1 MMTPEKKVKAKVV
14 SVLKGYGAYYF
25 YPVAGGYGAA
35 GIPDIVGCY
44 NGRFFAIECKAG
56 KGKTTALQDKNIA
69 QIHGQAGYAIVV
81 NETNTQDVAEMMK
94 RIWELDFGMRETKEM
109 EETK

>member
-14 SVLKGYGAYYF
+14 NVLKGYGAYYF

-81 NETNTQDVAEMMK
+81 NEDNISDVDKLMQ
-94 RIWELDFGMRETKEM
+94 RIWGMEMKETKE
-109 EETK
+109 TKGTK